1 MKLILTFLAVTLI
14 VPGVIQADPVVI
26 ALDRAEVLPLAIEDD
41 FQFGKVKLFLN
52 DPSAIPITGPVD
64 RMISFESDYR
74 DHGALTAHERAQ
86 RRGHYFNIWW
96 TAKRTADITVRL
108 EYRQSNLG
116 PYVLAKEVK
125 YTGVRGRQKT
135 DFEVIGDEYTADG
148 KITSWRAILIEDG
161 KIVAMHPSF
170 MWN

>member
-1 MKLILTFLAVTLI
+1 M
-14 VPGVIQADPVVI
+14 VI
-26 ALDRAEVLPLAIEDD
+26 ALDRADVLPLAIGDD

-52 DPSAIPITGPVD
+52 DPKVINVTGQVD
-64 RMISFESDYR
+64 RMISFESRYR
-74 DHGALTAHERAQ
+74 DHGAVTANERLQ

-96 TAKRTADITVRL
+96 TAKRAADITVRL
-108 EYRQSNLG
+108 EYRQANLG
-116 PYVLAKEVK
+116 PYVLAKEVS
-125 YTGVRGRQKT
+125 YAGVRGRQQT

-148 KITSWRAILIEDG
+148 KITSWRAVLIEDG